1 MSAYNLTPT
10 LHASLI
16 EKIFSRL
23 LVTYGQES
31 ANFFCTGV
39 VNGLD
44 RGVENAQLTWGEI
57 LAEFNDRPDAI
68 VYALDHLPERVPNGI
83 VFKNLCKAAPLVGC
97 N

>member
-1 MSAYNLTPT
+1 MNAHNLTPT

-23 LVTYGQES
+23 LVTYGQEFAS
-31 ANFFCTGV
+31 FFCTGV
-39 VNGLD
+39 VYGAD
-44 RGVENAQLTWGEI
+44 RGMENAQITWGET

-83 VFKNLCKAAPLVGC
+83 VFKSLCKAAPLVGC

>member
-1 MSAYNLTPT
+1 M
-10 LHASLI
+10 
-16 EKIFSRL
+16 
-23 LVTYGQES
+23 
-31 ANFFCTGV
+31 
-39 VNGLD
+39 
-44 RGVENAQLTWGEI
+44 ENAQLTWGEI